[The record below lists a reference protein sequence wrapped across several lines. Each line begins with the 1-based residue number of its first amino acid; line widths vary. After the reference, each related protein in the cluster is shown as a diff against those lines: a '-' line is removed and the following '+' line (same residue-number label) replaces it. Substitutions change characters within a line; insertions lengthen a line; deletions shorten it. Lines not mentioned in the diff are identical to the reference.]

1 MFCERHTCSFSFRR
15 ICNPPAMNRGVFNP
29 LSAAKLLSTLL
40 HSFTPSFLR
49 SFYFS
54 FFILLSSLLLLVSC
68 KVERPKEVLP
78 PSKME
83 DVLYDYH
90 LAQVMGSDL
99 TGENTYKR
107 GLYVDY
113 VFQKHHVTSAQ
124 LDSSLVWYARNPK
137 ELSTIYE
144 HLGARM
150 EREMNYLKQRQ
161 SKVSARG
168 PQSVE
173 GDSAD
178 LWYDNRHLILTPTP
192 LENYRSVSIP
202 FDANFHKCDTIR
214 WTFDALFIGQP
225 ADSNRL
231 AVASLIVRYA
241 NDSVL
246 ARDVVLT
253 ENAPVSITLQNADSV
268 NVKNVTAGVYF
279 QSGTLTDHL
288 VVACNRLLRYH
299 KQVPKDTTQV
309 VAATTDSTAAT
320 KKSRSLKKKREKKN
334 AVPSS
339 GKEKDESARPT
350 KDVKKRENIR
360 MDAEE

>member
-1 MFCERHTCSFSFRR
+1 
-15 ICNPPAMNRGVFNP
+15 MNRGIY
-29 LSAAKLLSTLL
+29 
-40 HSFTPSFLR
+40 TPSLQAVSARRAFH
-49 SFYFS
+49 FS
-54 FFILLSSLLLLVSC
+54 FFFFLFSLLLLVSC
-68 KVERPKEVLP
+68 KVERPKEVLS

-90 LAQVMGSDL
+90 LAQVMGSEM

-113 VFQKHHVTSAQ
+113 VFQKHHVTRAQ

-137 ELSTIYE
+137 ELSSIYE
-144 HLGARM
+144 HLGTRM

-161 SKVSARG
+161 AQVSARG

-178 LWYDNRHLILTPTP
+178 LWYDNRHFILTPTS
-192 LENYRSVSIP
+192 LDNYRSVSIP

-214 WTFDALFIGQP
+214 WTFDALFIGQSVDP
-225 ADSNRL
+225 KRL

-246 ARDVVLT
+246 ARDVVLK
-253 ENAPVSITLQNADSV
+253 ESAPVSITLQNSDSV
-268 NVKNVTAGVYF
+268 NVKNITAGVYF
-279 QSGTLTDHL
+279 QSETITDHL
-288 VVACNRLLRYH
+288 VVAQNRLLRYH
-299 KQVPKDTTQV
+299 KQALKDTAQV
-309 VAATTDSTAAT
+309 ASATTDSTAVV
-320 KKSRSLKKKREKKN
+320 KKSRSSKKKKAKEK
-334 AVPSS
+334 AAPSM
-339 GKEKDESARPT
+339 GKEKNESVRPT
-350 KDVKKRENIR
+350 KDVKKRENVR